1 MVDMLSAFD
10 AVVEEGLIEE
20 ARKSNDFPLIPNGKY
35 PATLTKYED
44 VSDRQKEQYDGR
56 KNPLYG
62 KPVLNLQV
70 KLYGVGEKGFDELD
84 GKERVHFIKVTPA
97 AVRTEGKD
105 GKPYLVGA
113 SKLGIHIVEVA
124 GTQGK
129 PFSKAI
135 EWLEQNRFEVVV
147 SKFKDMNT
155 TAAINKLQ

>member
-44 VSDRQKEQYDGR
+44 VSDRQKEEYDGR
-56 KNPLYG
+56 KNPLY
-62 KPVLNLQV
+62 
-70 KLYGVGEKGFDELD
+70 
-84 GKERVHFIKVTPA
+84 
-97 AVRTEGKD
+97 

-124 GTQGK
+124 GTKGQ

-155 TAAINKLQ
+155 TAAINKLA